1 MTIQG
6 YINNLSLRSELLEA
20 LDWDEEELKNVLE
33 TCNEVLSEI
42 TDISQARDC
51 LERLQTELIISRG
64 EFVAKTAISYYLN
77 NMMKQQNEGS

>member
-20 LDWDEEELKNVLE
+20 LDWDEEELKSVLE
-33 TCNEVLSEI
+33 TCDEVLSEI
-42 TDISQARDC
+42 ADISEAKDC

-77 NMMKQQNEGS
+77 SIMKQQNEGL